1 MTNDDEKD
9 LPAIDAKDYIAER
22 SMIRPHLTPFIWGMS
37 CSAITLFSLRFGKWY
52 QSRSLGNNL
61 AKKSNNV
68 VKREGIMT
76 KSKDARSIQDLR
88 RGTPKDYGTYHQSN
102 PVEVQTKNTL
112 ENLVSLPVDIAI
124 SMLFG
129 MSTSIFLTQRQRLM
143 SDLAA
148 APLLPGK
155 SILSEELCQP
165 FTDEMERINNG
176 FHTYSIGSNPED
188 DSSVKNVIPFGEL
201 WRDENL
207 GEFDSLRAIRQFV
220 LNCQKRNVRN
230 KEKKEV

>member
-1 MTNDDEKD
+1 M
-9 LPAIDAKDYIAER
+9 
-22 SMIRPHLTPFIWGMS
+22 
-37 CSAITLFSLRFGKWY
+37 
-52 QSRSLGNNL
+52 
-61 AKKSNNV
+61 
-68 VKREGIMT
+68 
-76 KSKDARSIQDLR
+76 
-88 RGTPKDYGTYHQSN
+88 
-102 PVEVQTKNTL
+102 
-112 ENLVSLPVDIAI
+112 DIAI
-124 SMLFG
+124 LMLFG
-129 MSTSIFLTQRQRLM
+129 MSTLIFLTQQQRLV

-148 APLLPGK
+148 TPLLPGR

-188 DSSVKNVIPFGEL
+188 DSSVKNVVPFGEI

-220 LNCQKRNVRN
+220 LNCRKRDVRN